1 MRRKTVLV
9 SVGFAAVLIVSLL
22 AWFGS
27 SNRSTPAR
35 PSQELPEPV
44 ALLPPGPGQF
54 LNSRAD
60 VGYIGEERCASCHAE
75 AAAGHRKSAHARAF
89 SETIAASEPDGGQV
103 VDPNTH
109 REYQVE
115 KAEGQ
120 FVHEERLRDGRVL
133 ASYPARYTIG
143 SGRYSRSYLMED
155 GGNLF
160 QSPATWF
167 AELEGW
173 GLSPGYEKQNPG
185 FERPIVRECLHCHV
199 GRIEARPDRLQAFT
213 FHTKSIDCERCHGP
227 GQLHDAKH
235 SGTKPGVSSGELDD
249 TIVNPSR
256 LSRELQE
263 EICGQCHFHT
273 GATIELRGRSL
284 LDFRPGQQLADFC
297 AHYGPETSDGKMR
310 VVGHMEQMR
319 QSACY
324 AQTESLTCT
333 TCHDPHHPLEPERAA
348 LHYRE
353 VCLSCHDVAACGLP
367 VESVKRRDASDSCM
381 QCHMPQSET
390 DLPHFA
396 FTHHRIQIPDS
407 KPAAHSEQV
416 VGLVPMSDV
425 SHLPELDRQRCL
437 GLAYVAMM
445 SHAQS
450 AEEAQLFQERA
461 AELLE
466 GVWDAGLRDADVAA
480 NLARLSWRRDA
491 EKAAMYAR
499 AALDAQPQRAESSVT
514 ALFTLGSTLLETG
527 QPHEARP
534 WLEQLVESRR
544 NSEDWFLL
552 ARCRKLLGD
561 HFAAYEAVRR
571 AAELSP
577 HVPQLEQMAADFAQQ
592 AGDASASAKH
602 LERARELSK
611 IPVSGRPSR

>member
-9 SVGFAAVLIVSLL
+9 GVGFAVALMLVLL
-22 AWFGS
+22 AWIGF
-27 SNRSTPAR
+27 SNRSTPAGLF
-35 PSQELPEPV
+35 EGTPEPT
-44 ALLPPGPGQF
+44 ALPPPGPGQF
-54 LNSRAD
+54 LNSRPDLA
-60 VGYIGEERCASCHAE
+60 YIGEERCASCHAE
-75 AAAGHRKSAHARAF
+75 AAAGHRESAHARAF
-89 SETIAASEPDGGQV
+89 SETIAASEPAGGRV
-103 VDPNTH
+103 FDPNTH
-109 REYQVE
+109 REYRVE
-115 KAEGQ
+115 KTDDQ
-120 FVHEERLRDGRVL
+120 FVHEERLTDGLVL
-133 ASYPARYTIG
+133 AQYPARYTIG

-167 AELEGW
+167 AELDGW

-199 GRIEARPDRLQAFT
+199 GRIEAHPDRLQAFT

-227 GQLHDAKH
+227 GELHDAKH
-235 SGTKPGVSSGELDD
+235 SEKKPGVSSGELDD
-249 TIVNPSR
+249 TIVNPAR

-324 AQTESLTCT
+324 IQTQTLTCT
-333 TCHDPHHPLEPERAA
+333 TCHDPHRPLEPERATV
-348 LHYRE
+348 HYRE
-353 VCLSCHDVAACGLP
+353 VCLSCHEVAACGLP
-367 VESVKRRDASDSCM
+367 VDSMKRRDVSDSCM

-396 FTHHRIQIPDS
+396 FTHHRIQIPGS
-407 KPAAHSEQV
+407 KPDTPSERV

-450 AEEAQLFQERA
+450 AEEASLFQERA

-466 GVWDAGLRDADVAA
+466 SVWRAGLKDADVAA
-480 NLARLSWRRDA
+480 NLARLYWRRDA

-499 AALDAQPQRAESSVT
+499 AALDGQPQRAESRVT

-527 QPHEARP
+527 KPHEARP

-552 ARCRKLLGD
+552 ARCRKLLSD
-561 HFAAYEAVRR
+561 HAAAYEASRR

-577 HVPQLEQMAADFAQQ
+577 HVPQLEQMAADFARQ
-592 AGDASASAKH
+592 AGDAAASEKH
-602 LERARELSK
+602 LQRARELLSVAV
-611 IPVSGRPSR
+611 PARPPH